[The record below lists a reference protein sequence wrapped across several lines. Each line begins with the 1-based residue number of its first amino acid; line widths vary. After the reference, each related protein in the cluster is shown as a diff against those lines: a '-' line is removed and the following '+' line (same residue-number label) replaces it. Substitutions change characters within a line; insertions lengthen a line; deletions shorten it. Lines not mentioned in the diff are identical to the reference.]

1 MDETSLVLME
11 TMLRAITLVGYLA
24 NGLATGLAS
33 FSWINARTPAEVGR
47 AQSQTMTVVVFIT
60 FFTMTPLM
68 MGAAMSTIAGDIEMP
83 KTPWMMIPA
92 CFAVIAA
99 FSTRD
104 PKTHTITWTAAALT
118 ALAIS
123 IVRWPGH
130 PGIIALLGILIIGAH
145 AATILKARITRTG
158 PARSFGP
165 AGAATLLGLDTGIA
179 AYAAL
184 SVSILQS

>member
-1 MDETSLVLME
+1 MVL
-11 TMLRAITLVGYLA
+11 TLAGYA
-24 NGLATGLAS
+24 MNVVATGGTCAL
-33 FSWINARTPAEVGR
+33 WIRARTPAEVSK
-47 AQSQTMTVVVFIT
+47 AQSRTILAILVIIIYGASPIMIRAMLSTV
-60 FFTMTPLM
+60 
-68 MGAAMSTIAGDIEMP
+68 AEDIEIP
-83 KTPWMMIPA
+83 KTPSMMIPA

-99 FSTRD
+99 FSARD
-104 PKTHTITWTAAALT
+104 PKTHTLTWTAAALT
-118 ALAIS
+118 GLAIS